1 MCIILLLISI
11 IFRLH
16 HTIYDLLTALI
27 LKKFCQWCLN
37 WCLFFIM
44 VLKNGVK
51 ALQSFPTRFCIINK
65 TWPYIFSLIVK
76 SLEGVSQT
84 GFRCIFYFLFLFF
97 GPWRLQVRIKKKCGV
112 RRRRREK
119 TKKTILGDKVR
130 RKRHT
135 LPLAQFDVSFLWDP
149 PAPLKWRRWM
159 VRDNPRLRHRHTTG
173 LSCLWIWMRASLG
186 FCSSHGPSERTK
198 RKKKKDKLNG
208 TTMVHASAGE
218 SVAAGRVGDRVGL
231 WSMWHSLA
239 TLWCW
244 VLLFWSYRRRAAA
257 TLRED
262 VEPIHERQHQE
273 SWAGIQLHRQT
284 AGRYGIYVHH
294 SG

>member
-1 MCIILLLISI
+1 MQCKKKKKKKKQYWVIKCGENATRSRWLNLTSVFSGTRPLRSSGGGEWWEIILGSATDTQQGWAASGSGCGHPSDSALL
-11 IFRLH
+11 
-16 HTIYDLLTALI
+16 
-27 LKKFCQWCLN
+27 
-37 WCLFFIM
+37 
-44 VLKNGVK
+44 
-51 ALQSFPTRFCIINK
+51 
-65 TWPYIFSLIVK
+65 
-76 SLEGVSQT
+76 
-84 GFRCIFYFLFLFF
+84 
-97 GPWRLQVRIKKKCGV
+97 
-112 RRRRREK
+112 RRAHE
-119 TKKTILGDKVR
+119 
-130 RKRHT
+130 
-135 LPLAQFDVSFLWDP
+135 
-149 PAPLKWRRWM
+149 
-159 VRDNPRLRHRHTTG
+159 
-173 LSCLWIWMRASLG
+173 
-186 FCSSHGPSERTK
+186 
-198 RKKKKDKLNG
+198 KKKDKLNG